1 MHPSLTRQWLT
12 LLTALLLVAAAV
24 MLASC
29 AQPTPTPTPTPAPPT
44 PTPVPT
50 EEKPPSPAEAAV
62 CPFLNIWAASGH
74 ADAASLSFTYWD
86 KADPREIPADCAKC
100 HSTLGFLDFLGVDG
114 SEAWKV
120 DKAAPVGTVIFCEAC
135 HNPVTARLTSVV
147 FPSGAEVKGLGDE
160 ARCMQCHQGRA
171 STVAVD
177 NAIAKAGVAED
188 AVSADLAFINIHYY
202 AAAATQF
209 GTLAKGGYQYAGKS
223 YDARFAHVEGF
234 QTCANCHDPHSLQ
247 INVEACTLCHP
258 GVASVEDFK
267 KVRTEGSTKDY
278 DGDGD
283 VKEGIYYE
291 IEGLQA
297 MLFRAIQAYAKEVSK
312 TAIAYNPAAYPYFFV
327 DANGNGQADPDES
340 NFGNRYN
347 AWTPRLMKAAY
358 NYQTSLKD
366 PGAFV
371 HGGKYIIQLL
381 YDSIEDLNAALS
393 QPVDLSKAHRVDAG
407 HFDGSAE
414 AWRHWDAEGEVPAA
428 CVKCHTAEGLPMFLK
443 NGATIAVEPSS
454 SMACTTCHDHTNW
467 PARYEV
473 KEVTFPSGAKVA
485 LENLDTNL
493 CLHCHQG
500 RESTVSVNRAIAA
513 AGVGPDTPSDKLAF
527 RNIHY
532 FAAGAS
538 LFGTEVK
545 GAYEYDGK
553 TYAGRFMHVQGF
565 QTCLDCHDAHGL
577 EIEAKTC
584 AGCHKVEKPKDIR
597 MSPTDFD
604 GDGNTTEGIAGE
616 VETMQ
621 EVLYAAILKYAAEKV
636 GTPIVYHPYAYPY
649 FFIDTNGNGVADPEE
664 ANFGNRYNAWT
675 PRLLKAAY
683 NYQFASKDPGAYTHN
698 GKYILQVLYDSIA
711 DIGGSVAGMTRP

>member
-1 MHPSLTRQWLT
+1 
-12 LLTALLLVAAAV
+12 
-24 MLASC
+24 
-29 AQPTPTPTPTPAPPT
+29 
-44 PTPVPT
+44 
-50 EEKPPSPAEAAV
+50 
-62 CPFLNIWAASGH
+62 
-74 ADAASLSFTYWD
+74 
-86 KADPREIPADCAKC
+86 
-100 HSTLGFLDFLGVDG
+100 
-114 SEAWKV
+114 
-120 DKAAPVGTVIFCEAC
+120 
-135 HNPVTARLTSVV
+135 
-147 FPSGAEVKGLGDE
+147 
-160 ARCMQCHQGRA
+160 
-171 STVAVD
+171 
-177 NAIAKAGVAED
+177 
-188 AVSADLAFINIHYY
+188 
-202 AAAATQF
+202 
-209 GTLAKGGYQYAGKS
+209 
-223 YDARFAHVEGF
+223 
-234 QTCANCHDPHSLQ
+234 
-247 INVEACTLCHP
+247 VEACTMCHE

-267 KVRTEGSTKDY
+267 NVRLVGSTKDY

-347 AWTPRLMKAAY
+347 AWTPRLLKAAY
-358 NYQTSLKD
+358 NYQTSMKD

-381 YDSIEDLNAALS
+381 YDSIEDLNTALS
-393 QPVDLSKAHRVDAG
+393 QPVDLSKAHRADAG

-414 AWRHWDAEGEVPAA
+414 AWRHWDEEGEVPAA

-443 NGATIAVEPSS
+443 NGATIAVEPSNG
-454 SMACTTCHDHTNW
+454 MACTTCHDHTNW

-616 VETMQ
+616 VETMR

-683 NYQFASKDPGAYTHN
+683 NYQFATKDPGAYVHN

>member
-1 MHPSLTRQWLT
+1 MHPSLNRQWFT
-12 LLTALLLVAAAV
+12 LLTALLLIAAAV

-29 AQPTPTPTPTPAPPT
+29 AQPTPTPTAAPPT
-44 PTPVPT
+44 PTPAPT
-50 EEKPPSPAEAAV
+50 EETPPSPAEAAT
-62 CPFLNIWAASGH
+62 CPYLDVWAASAH
-74 ADAASLSFTYWD
+74 ADAASESFTHWNE
-86 KADPREIPADCAKC
+86 ADPREIPVECAKC
-100 HSTLGFLDFLGVDG
+100 HSTPGFLDFLGADG
-114 SEAWKV
+114 SEAGKV

-135 HNPVTARLTSVV
+135 HNPVAARLTSVV

-177 NAIAKAGVAED
+177 DAIAKAGVADD
-188 AVSADLAFINIHYY
+188 AVSADLSFINIHYF

-234 QTCANCHDPHSLQ
+234 QTCADCHDPHSLKVK
-247 INVEACTLCHP
+247 VEACTMCHE

-267 KVRTEGSTKDY
+267 NVRMVGSTKDY

-291 IEGLQA
+291 IQGLQE
-297 MLFRAIQAYAKEVSK
+297 MLLQAIQAYAKEVSK

-327 DANGNGQADPDES
+327 DANGNGQVDQEEANPQ
-340 NFGNRYN
+340 NRYN
-347 AWTPRLMKAAY
+347 AWTPRLLKAAY
-358 NYQTSLKD
+358 NYQTSMKD

-381 YDSIEDLNAALS
+381 YDSIEDLNTALS
-393 QPVDLSKAHRVDAG
+393 QPVDLSKAHRTDAG

-443 NGATIAVEPSS
+443 NGATIAVEPSNG
-454 SMACTTCHDHTNW
+454 MACTTCHDHANW

-485 LENLDTNL
+485 LENLDANL
-493 CLHCHQG
+493 CLQCHQG
-500 RESTVSVNRAIAA
+500 RESTVSVNNAIA
-513 AGVGPDTPSDKLAF
+513 GMQPDQSSDKLAF
-527 RNIHY
+527 RNVHY

-545 GAYEYDGK
+545 GAYEYEGK
-553 TYAGRFMHVQGF
+553 TYNGRFMHVQGF
-565 QTCLDCHDAHGL
+565 QTCVDCHDVHAL
-577 EIEAKTC
+577 EVKTEAC
-584 AGCHKVEKPKDIR
+584 AGCHKVEEPEAIR
-597 MSPTDFD
+597 MTPTDFD

-616 VETMQ
+616 VETMR
-621 EVLYAAILKYAAEKV
+621 EALYAAILKYAAEKV
-636 GTPIVYHPYAYPY
+636 GTPIVYHPYIYPY

-683 NYQFASKDPGAYTHN
+683 NYQFATKDPGAYAHN

>member
-1 MHPSLTRQWLT
+1 MHPSLNRQWLT

-29 AQPTPTPTPTPAPPT
+29 AQPTPTPTPAPPT
-44 PTPVPT
+44 PTPAPT
-50 EEKPPSPAEAAV
+50 EEAPPSPAEAAV
-62 CPFLNIWAASGH
+62 CPYLGVWAASGH
-74 ADAASLSFTYWD
+74 ADAASESFTHWNE
-86 KADPREIPADCAKC
+86 ADPREVPVACAKC
-100 HSTLGFLDFLGVDG
+100 HSTPGFLDFLGVDG

-135 HNPVTARLTSVV
+135 HNPVAARLTSVV

-177 NAIAKAGVAED
+177 DAIAKAGVADD

-234 QTCANCHDPHSLQ
+234 QTCADCHDPHSLQ
-247 INVEACTLCHP
+247 VKVEACTMCHE

-291 IEGLQA
+291 IQGLQE
-297 MLFRAIQAYAKEVSK
+297 MLLQAIQAYAKEVSK

-340 NFGNRYN
+340 NFNNRYN
-347 AWTPRLMKAAY
+347 AWTPRLLRAAY

-393 QPVDLSKAHRVDAG
+393 QPVDLSKAHRTDAG

-428 CVKCHTAEGLPMFLK
+428 A
-443 NGATIAVEPSS
+443 SS
-454 SMACTTCHDHTNW
+454 A
-467 PARYEV
+467 
-473 KEVTFPSGAKVA
+473 
-485 LENLDTNL
+485 
-493 CLHCHQG
+493 
-500 RESTVSVNRAIAA
+500 
-513 AGVGPDTPSDKLAF
+513 
-527 RNIHY
+527 
-532 FAAGAS
+532 
-538 LFGTEVK
+538 
-545 GAYEYDGK
+545 
-553 TYAGRFMHVQGF
+553 
-565 QTCLDCHDAHGL
+565 
-577 EIEAKTC
+577 
-584 AGCHKVEKPKDIR
+584 
-597 MSPTDFD
+597 
-604 GDGNTTEGIAGE
+604 
-616 VETMQ
+616 
-621 EVLYAAILKYAAEKV
+621 
-636 GTPIVYHPYAYPY
+636 
-649 FFIDTNGNGVADPEE
+649 
-664 ANFGNRYNAWT
+664 
-675 PRLLKAAY
+675 
-683 NYQFASKDPGAYTHN
+683 
-698 GKYILQVLYDSIA
+698 
-711 DIGGSVAGMTRP
+711 TRPRGFPCS

>member
-1 MHPSLTRQWLT
+1 MHPSLNRQGLT

-29 AQPTPTPTPTPAPPT
+29 AQPTPTPTPAPPT

-50 EEKPPSPAEAAV
+50 EEKPPSPAEVAV
-62 CPFLNIWAASGH
+62 CPFLSVWAASGH
-74 ADAASLSFTYWD
+74 ADAASESFTHWNE
-86 KADPREIPADCAKC
+86 ADPREIPVECAKC
-100 HSTLGFLDFLGVDG
+100 HSTPGFLDFLGADG

-135 HNPVTARLTSVV
+135 HNPVAARLTSVV

-177 NAIAKAGVAED
+177 NAIAKAGVADD

-234 QTCANCHDPHSLQ
+234 QTCADCHDPHSLQ

-297 MLFRAIQAYAKEVSK
+297 LLFQAIQAYAKEVSK

-347 AWTPRLMKAAY
+347 AWTPRLLKAAY

-381 YDSIEDLNAALS
+381 YDSIEDLNTALS

-493 CLHCHQG
+493 CLQCHQG

-513 AGVGPDTPSDKLAF
+513 AGVGPDTPSEKLAF

-545 GAYEYDGK
+545 GAYEYEGK
-553 TYAGRFMHVQGF
+553 TYVGRFMHVQGF
-565 QTCLDCHDAHGL
+565 QTCVDCHDAHGL

-584 AGCHKVEKPKDIR
+584 AGCHKVEKPEDIR
-597 MSPTDFD
+597 MAPTDFD

-616 VETMQ
+616 VETMR

-636 GTPIVYHPYAYPY
+636 GTPIVYHPYIYPY

>member
-1 MHPSLTRQWLT
+1 MHPSLNRQWLT

-29 AQPTPTPTPTPAPPT
+29 AQPTPTPTPAPPT
-44 PTPVPT
+44 PTPAPT
-50 EEKPPSPAEAAV
+50 EEKPPSPAEVAV
-62 CPFLNIWAASGH
+62 CPFLNVWAASGH
-74 ADAASLSFTYWD
+74 ADAASESFTHWNE
-86 KADPREIPADCAKC
+86 ADPREIPVACAKC
-100 HSTLGFLDFLGVDG
+100 HSTPGFLDFLGADG
-114 SEAWKV
+114 SEAGKV

-135 HNPVTARLTSVV
+135 HNPVAARLTSVV

-177 NAIAKAGVAED
+177 DAIAKAGVADD

-202 AAAATQF
+202 AAAATRF
-209 GTLAKGGYQYAGKS
+209 GTRAKGGYQYAGKS

-234 QTCANCHDPHSLQ
+234 QTCADCHDPHSLQ
-247 INVEACTLCHP
+247 INVEACTMCHP

-283 VKEGIYYE
+283 GKEGIYYE

-297 MLFRAIQAYAKEVSK
+297 LLFQAIQAYAKEVSK

-340 NFGNRYN
+340 NFNNRYN
-347 AWTPRLMKAAY
+347 AWTPRLLKAAY

-381 YDSIEDLNAALS
+381 YDSIEDLNTALS

-407 HFDGSAE
+407 HFDGSSE

-443 NGATIAVEPSS
+443 NGATIAVEPSD

-467 PARYEV
+467 PALYEV

-485 LENLDTNL
+485 LEELTNNL
-493 CLHCHQG
+493 CLQCHQG

-513 AGVGPDTPSDKLAF
+513 AGVGPDTPSEKLAF

-553 TYAGRFMHVQGF
+553 TYVGRFMHVQGF
-565 QTCLDCHDAHGL
+565 QTCVDCHDAHRL
-577 EIEAKTC
+577 EIEAKAC
-584 AGCHKVEKPKDIR
+584 AGCHKVEKPEDIR
-597 MSPTDFD
+597 VAPTDFD

-621 EVLYAAILKYAAEKV
+621 EVLYAAILKYAAETV
-636 GTPIVYHPYAYPY
+636 GTPIVYHPYIYPY

>member
-1 MHPSLTRQWLT
+1 MHPSLNRQGLT

-24 MLASC
+24 MLVSC
-29 AQPTPTPTPTPAPPT
+29 AQPTPTPTPAPPT

-50 EEKPPSPAEAAV
+50 EEKPPSPAEVAV
-62 CPFLNIWAASGH
+62 CPFLSVWAASGH
-74 ADAASLSFTYWD
+74 ADATSLSFTYWD
-86 KADPREIPADCAKC
+86 KADPREIPAYCAKC
-100 HSTLGFLDFLGVDG
+100 HSTPGFLDFLGVDG

-135 HNPVTARLTSVV
+135 HNPVTARLTFVV
-147 FPSGAEVKGLGDE
+147 FPSGAEVKGLRDE
-160 ARCMQCHQGRA
+160 ARCMQCHQGLA

-177 NAIAKAGVAED
+177 DAIAKAGVADD

-234 QTCANCHDPHSLQ
+234 QTCADCHDPHSLQ

-297 MLFRAIQAYAKEVSK
+297 LLFQAIQAYAKEVSK

-347 AWTPRLMKAAY
+347 AWTPRLLKAAY

-381 YDSIEDLNAALS
+381 YDSIEDLNTALS

-407 HFDGSAE
+407 HFDGSSE

-493 CLHCHQG
+493 CLQCHQG

-513 AGVGPDTPSDKLAF
+513 AGVGPDTPSEKLAF

-545 GAYEYDGK
+545 GAYEYEGK
-553 TYAGRFMHVQGF
+553 TYVGRFMHVQGF
-565 QTCLDCHDAHGL
+565 QTCVDCHDAHGL

-584 AGCHKVEKPKDIR
+584 AGCHKVEKPEDIR
-597 MSPTDFD
+597 MAPTDFD

-616 VETMQ
+616 VETMR

-636 GTPIVYHPYAYPY
+636 GTPIVYHPYIYPY

>member
-1 MHPSLTRQWLT
+1 MHPSLNRQWLT

-29 AQPTPTPTPTPAPPT
+29 AQPTPTPTPAPPT

-50 EEKPPSPAEAAV
+50 EEKPPSPAEVAV
-62 CPFLNIWAASGH
+62 CPFLNVWAASGH

-100 HSTLGFLDFLGVDG
+100 HSTPGFLDFLGADG

-135 HNPVTARLTSVV
+135 HNPVAARLTSVV

-177 NAIAKAGVAED
+177 NAIAKAGVADD

-234 QTCANCHDPHSLQ
+234 QTCADCHNPHSLQ

-297 MLFRAIQAYAKEVSK
+297 LLFQAIQAYAKEVSK
-312 TAIAYNPAAYPYFFV
+312 TAIAYSPVAYPYFFV

-347 AWTPRLMKAAY
+347 AWTPRLLRAAY

-381 YDSIEDLNAALS
+381 YDSIEDLNTALS

-407 HFDGSAE
+407 HFDGSSE

-493 CLHCHQG
+493 CLQCHQG
-500 RESTVSVNRAIAA
+500 LESTVSVNRAIAA
-513 AGVGPDTPSDKLAF
+513 AGVGPDTPSEKLAF

-545 GAYEYDGK
+545 GAYEYEGK
-553 TYAGRFMHVQGF
+553 TYVGRFMHVQGF
-565 QTCLDCHDAHGL
+565 QTCVDCHDAHGL

-584 AGCHKVEKPKDIR
+584 AGCHKVEKPEDIR

-616 VETMQ
+616 VETMR